1 MMSSKRVHSENM
13 ITDALDKETEALKT
27 DKAADRGGGAAN
39 ESGKLPASE
48 NPSAPEAS
56 ETAINPTGAAQITAK
71 EALRET
77 ETEALGTDKAAGRED
92 EALRETETEALETD
106 KAAGRGGGA
115 LPGLYIHIPFCVRK
129 CRYCAF
135 LSGPANDEAISEYVG
150 ALKRE
155 LRSYSSGTGVASA
168 VGDNEVAG
176 LGDEAPHMEMDD
188 RVFDSIYFGG
198 GTPSILEPAVIGELI
213 ELARESYRFSDDLEI
228 TLEVNPGTLGDD
240 EAAVRKRLA
249 GYRAAGVNRISMGV
263 QSMDNKRLMFLGR
276 IHSAEEVARDFA
288 LARDCG
294 FDNISLDLITAV
306 PGMSL
311 SDALSD
317 IRAVAALG
325 PDHISMYTLQ
335 LEEGTPLY
343 RAWERGEFEILSDEA
358 DREMY
363 HEGVKLLKELGYD
376 RYEISSFARDKSKRS
391 RHNSKYWCMAEYL
404 GAGLGASGFINGTR
418 YVNTSDMAE
427 YLEGRWRIE
436 EHRNS
441 LHDNISEAVFTGLRR
456 SEGVAFAEVMRFAG
470 EASGPT
476 SVLDSETA
484 GGLAC
489 DSASAKASG
498 PTSVQTPETA
508 GGLTEA
514 SGLTDANSIANASA
528 NAADVFWDY
537 YKDIKSELLEFQK
550 DGYIIIDERGMRLT
564 DSGIDISN
572 TIMAL
577 FV

>member
-1 MMSSKRVHSENM
+1 MMSSK
-13 ITDALDKETEALKT
+13 
-27 DKAADRGGGAAN
+27 AAAS
-39 ESGKLPASE
+39 ESGKFPPNE
-48 NPSAPEAS
+48 QMRTTEAS
-56 ETAINPTGAAQITAK
+56 DNTA
-71 EALRET
+71 EFE
-77 ETEALGTDKAAGRED
+77 AAGRS
-92 EALRETETEALETD
+92 
-106 KAAGRGGGA
+106 GGA

-135 LSGPANDEAISEYVG
+135 LSGLADDEAIREYVG

-155 LRSYSSGTGVASA
+155 LRFYSS
-168 VGDNEVAG
+168 
-176 LGDEAPHMEMDD
+176 D

-213 ELARESYRFSDDLEI
+213 ELARESYRFPDDLEI

-240 EAAVRKRLA
+240 EAAVRRRLS

-294 FDNISLDLITAV
+294 FENISLDLITAV

-311 SDALSD
+311 AGALSD

-335 LEEGTPLY
+335 LEECTPLHK
-343 RAWERGEFEILSDEA
+343 AWERGEFEILSDEA

-404 GAGLGASGFINGTR
+404 GVGLGASGFLDGIR
-418 YVNTSDMAE
+418 YVNTSDMTE
-427 YLEGRWRIE
+427 YLAGRWRSE

-441 LHDNISEAVFTGLRR
+441 MHDTISEAVFTGLRR
-456 SEGVAFAEVMRFAG
+456 SEGVTFAEVMRFAG
-470 EASGPT
+470 EASGLASAQT
-476 SVLDSETA
+476 SETA

-489 DSASAKASG
+489 DSASAEASG
-498 PTSVQTPETA
+498 PASAQTSET
-508 GGLTEA
+508 A
-514 SGLTDANSIANASA
+514 SGLTG
-528 NAADVFWDY
+528 AAEAFWNY
-537 YKDIKSELLEFQK
+537 YKDIKSELSEFQK
-550 DGYIIIDERGMRLT
+550 DGYIIIDEQGMRLT

>member
-27 DKAADRGGGAAN
+27 DK
-39 ESGKLPASE
+39 
-48 NPSAPEAS
+48 
-56 ETAINPTGAAQITAK
+56 T
-71 EALRET
+71 
-77 ETEALGTDKAAGRED
+77 
-92 EALRETETEALETD
+92 
-106 KAAGRGGGA
+106 AGRGGGA

-198 GTPSILEPAVIGELI
+198 GTPSILEPAIIGELI
-213 ELARESYRFSDDLEI
+213 ELARESYRFTDDLEI

-294 FDNISLDLITAV
+294 FENISLDLITAV

-363 HEGVKLLKELGYD
+363 HEGVKLLKKLGYD

-404 GAGLGASGFINGTR
+404 GAGLGASGFINETR
-418 YVNTSDMAE
+418 YVNTSDLAE
-427 YLEGRWRIE
+427 YLAGRWRSE

-441 LHDNISEAVFTGLRR
+441 MHDNISEAVFTGLRR
-456 SEGVAFAEVMRFAG
+456 SEGVTFTEVMRFAG
-470 EASGPT
+470 EARGPA
-476 SVLDSETA
+476 SALNSETA

-514 SGLTDANSIANASA
+514 SGLTDANGNANASA
-528 NAADVFWDY
+528 NAAETFWNY

>member
-1 MMSSKRVHSENM
+1 MMSSKV
-13 ITDALDKETEALKT
+13 
-27 DKAADRGGGAAN
+27 AAN
-39 ESGKLPASE
+39 ESGKLPPNE
-48 NPSAPEAS
+48 QMRTTEAS
-56 ETAINPTGAAQITAK
+56 DNTAEFEAA
-71 EALRET
+71 
-77 ETEALGTDKAAGRED
+77 D
-92 EALRETETEALETD
+92 
-106 KAAGRGGGA
+106 RGGGA

-135 LSGPANDEAISEYVG
+135 LSGPADDEAIREYVG

-155 LRSYSSGTGVASA
+155 LRFYSS
-168 VGDNEVAG
+168 VAG
-176 LGDEAPHMEMDD
+176 LMDADVTFRETEAGSTHETVGREAVDEAPHMKMDD

-198 GTPSILEPAVIGELI
+198 GTPSILEPAVVGELI
-213 ELARESYRFSDDLEI
+213 ELARESYRFPDDLEI

-294 FDNISLDLITAV
+294 FENISLDLITAV

-343 RAWERGEFEILSDEA
+343 KAWERGEFEILSDEA

-404 GAGLGASGFINGTR
+404 GVGLGASGFLDGIR
-418 YVNTSDMAE
+418 YVNTSDMTE
-427 YLEGRWRIE
+427 YLAGRWRSE

-441 LHDNISEAVFTGLRR
+441 MHDTISEAVFTGLRR
-456 SEGVAFAEVMRFAG
+456 SEGVTFAEVMRFAG
-470 EASGPT
+470 EASGP
-476 SVLDSETA
+476 A
-484 GGLAC
+484 
-489 DSASAKASG
+489 
-498 PTSVQTPETA
+498 SVQTTET
-508 GGLTEA
+508 A
-514 SGLTDANSIANASA
+514 SGLTGATEA
-528 NAADVFWDY
+528 FWNY
-537 YKDIKSELLEFQK
+537 YKDIKSELSEFQK
-550 DGYIIIDERGMRLT
+550 DGYIIIDEQGMRLT

>member
-1 MMSSKRVHSENM
+1 MMSSR
-13 ITDALDKETEALKT
+13 
-27 DKAADRGGGAAN
+27 AAAS
-39 ESGKLPASE
+39 ESGKLPPNE
-48 NPSAPEAS
+48 QMRTTEAS
-56 ETAINPTGAAQITAK
+56 DNTA
-71 EALRET
+71 E
-77 ETEALGTDKAAGRED
+77 
-92 EALRETETEALETD
+92 LE
-106 KAAGRGGGA
+106 AAGRGDKA
-115 LPGLYIHIPFCVRK
+115 LCEMETEAGEPAGLYIHIPFCVKK

-135 LSGPANDEAISEYVG
+135 LSGPADDEAIREYVG

-155 LRSYSSGTGVASA
+155 LRFYSS
-168 VGDNEVAG
+168 
-176 LGDEAPHMEMDD
+176 D

-213 ELARESYRFSDDLEI
+213 ELARESYCFCDDLEI

-249 GYRAAGVNRISMGV
+249 AYRAAGVNRISMGV

-294 FDNISLDLITAV
+294 FENISLDLITAV

-311 SDALSD
+311 AGALSD

-335 LEEGTPLY
+335 LEEGTPLHK
-343 RAWERGEFEILSDEA
+343 AWERGEFEILSDEA

-404 GAGLGASGFINGTR
+404 GVGLGASGFLDGIR
-418 YVNTSDMAE
+418 YVNTSDMTE
-427 YLEGRWRIE
+427 YLAGRWRSE

-441 LHDNISEAVFTGLRR
+441 MHDTISEAVFTGLRR
-456 SEGVAFAEVMRFAG
+456 SEGVTFAEVMRFAG
-470 EASGPT
+470 EASDPASAQT
-476 SVLDSETA
+476 SETA

-489 DSASAKASG
+489 ESASAKASG
-498 PTSVQTPETA
+498 PASAQTSET
-508 GGLTEA
+508 T
-514 SGLTDANSIANASA
+514 SGLTG
-528 NAADVFWDY
+528 AAEAFWNY
-537 YKDIKSELLEFQK
+537 YKDIKSELSEFQK
-550 DGYIIIDERGMRLT
+550 DGYIIIDEQGMRLT

>member
-1 MMSSKRVHSENM
+1 MMSSKV
-13 ITDALDKETEALKT
+13 
-27 DKAADRGGGAAN
+27 AAS

-48 NPSAPEAS
+48 NPSTPEAS
-56 ETAINPTGAAQITAK
+56 ETAINHTGAAQIMAK
-71 EALRET
+71 ETLREA
-77 ETEALGTDKAAGRED
+77 ETEALGTDKAAGRGD
-92 EALRETETEALETD
+92 EALREIETKSGNTEM
-106 KAAGRGGGA
+106 AAGRSGRA

-135 LSGPANDEAISEYVG
+135 LSGPADDEAIREYVG

-155 LRSYSSGTGVASA
+155 LRFYSSGASLTDDDGTLRETEAGSMHEAIGSANA
-168 VGDNEVAG
+168 VGNNEAVG
-176 LGDEAPHMEMDD
+176 LGHEAPRMNNEAPHMEMDD

-294 FDNISLDLITAV
+294 FENISLDLITAV

-311 SDALSD
+311 ADALSD

-404 GAGLGASGFINGTR
+404 GAGLGTSGFINETR
-418 YVNTSDMAE
+418 YVNTSDLAE
-427 YLEGRWRIE
+427 YLAGRWRSE

-441 LHDNISEAVFTGLRR
+441 MHDNISEAVFTGLRR
-456 SEGVAFAEVMRFAG
+456 SEGVTFAEVMRFAG
-470 EASGPT
+470 EASGPA
-476 SVLDSETA
+476 SALNSETA
-484 GGLAC
+484 GGLA
-489 DSASAKASG
+489 
-498 PTSVQTPETA
+498 
-508 GGLTEA
+508 
-514 SGLTDANSIANASA
+514 DANGIANASV
-528 NAADVFWDY
+528 NAAEAFWNY

>member
-1 MMSSKRVHSENM
+1 MMSSKAAASESGKFPPNEQM
-13 ITDALDKETEALKT
+13 RTTEAADNGIELAAVGRGDKALCEMETEA
-27 DKAADRGGGAAN
+27 G
-39 ESGKLPASE
+39 EPA
-48 NPSAPEAS
+48 
-56 ETAINPTGAAQITAK
+56 
-71 EALRET
+71 
-77 ETEALGTDKAAGRED
+77 
-92 EALRETETEALETD
+92 
-106 KAAGRGGGA
+106 
-115 LPGLYIHIPFCVRK
+115 GLYIHIPFCVKK

-135 LSGPANDEAISEYVG
+135 LSGPADDEAIREYVG

-155 LRSYSSGTGVASA
+155 LRSYSD
-168 VGDNEVAG
+168 VGDVETEAGNLQRAAG
-176 LGDEAPHMEMDD
+176 LDGELRCDKEMDD

-198 GTPSILEPAVIGELI
+198 GTPSILEPAVVGELI
-213 ELARESYRFSDDLEI
+213 ELARESYCFCDDLEI

-294 FDNISLDLITAV
+294 FENISLDLITAV

-311 SDALSD
+311 AGALSD

-343 RAWERGEFEILSDEA
+343 KAWERGEFEILSDEA

-404 GAGLGASGFINGTR
+404 GVGLGASGFLDGIR
-418 YVNTSDMAE
+418 YVNTSDMTE
-427 YLEGRWRIE
+427 YLAGRWRSE

-441 LHDNISEAVFTGLRR
+441 MHDNISEAVFTGLRR
-456 SEGVAFAEVMRFAG
+456 SEGVTFAEVMRFAG
-470 EASGPT
+470 EASGPAFVQT
-476 SVLDSETA
+476 SETA
-484 GGLAC
+484 GGLTGA
-489 DSASAKASG
+489 A
-498 PTSVQTPETA
+498 
-508 GGLTEA
+508 EA
-514 SGLTDANSIANASA
+514 
-528 NAADVFWDY
+528 FWNY
-537 YKDIKSELLEFQK
+537 YKDIKSELSEFQE
-550 DGYIIIDERGMRLT
+550 DGYIIIDEQGMRLT
-564 DSGIDISN
+564 GSGIDISN

>member
-1 MMSSKRVHSENM
+1 MMSSK
-13 ITDALDKETEALKT
+13 
-27 DKAADRGGGAAN
+27 AAAS
-39 ESGKLPASE
+39 ESGKLPPNE
-48 NPSAPEAS
+48 QMRTTEAS
-56 ETAINPTGAAQITAK
+56 DNTA
-71 EALRET
+71 EFE
-77 ETEALGTDKAAGRED
+77 AAGRS
-92 EALRETETEALETD
+92 
-106 KAAGRGGGA
+106 GGE

-135 LSGPANDEAISEYVG
+135 LSGPADDDAIREYVG

-155 LRSYSSGTGVASA
+155 LRSYSSGTGIASA
-168 VGDNEVAG
+168 VGDNEAAG
-176 LGDEAPHMEMDD
+176 LGCEAPRMNNEAPHMEMDD

-198 GTPSILEPAVIGELI
+198 GTPSILEPVVIGELI
-213 ELARESYRFSDDLEI
+213 ELARESYRFTDDLEI

-294 FDNISLDLITAV
+294 FENISLDLITAV

-311 SDALSD
+311 AGALSD

-343 RAWERGEFEILSDEA
+343 KAWERGEFEILSDEA

-404 GAGLGASGFINGTR
+404 GVGLGASGFLDGIR
-418 YVNTSDMAE
+418 YVNTSDMTE
-427 YLEGRWRIE
+427 YIAGRWRSE
-436 EHRNS
+436 EYRNS
-441 LHDNISEAVFTGLRR
+441 MHDNISEAVFTGLRR
-456 SEGVAFAEVMRFAG
+456 SEGVTFTEVMRFVG
-470 EASGPT
+470 EASGPASAQT
-476 SVLDSETA
+476 SETA
-484 GGLAC
+484 GGLACESASAKASGPASAQTSETARGLAC

-498 PTSVQTPETA
+498 PASVQTTET
-508 GGLTEA
+508 A
-514 SGLTDANSIANASA
+514 SGLPG
-528 NAADVFWDY
+528 AAEAFWNY
-537 YKDIKSELLEFQK
+537 YKDIKSELSEFQK
-550 DGYIIIDERGMRLT
+550 DGYIIIDEQGMRLT

>member
-13 ITDALDKETEALKT
+13 IMDALDKETEVVK
-27 DKAADRGGGAAN
+27 
-39 ESGKLPASE
+39 
-48 NPSAPEAS
+48 
-56 ETAINPTGAAQITAK
+56 
-71 EALRET
+71 
-77 ETEALGTDKAAGRED
+77 TDKAAGREAG
-92 EALRETETEALETD
+92 ALREVEIEALETD

-135 LSGPANDEAISEYVG
+135 LSGPANDEAIREYVG

-155 LRSYSSGTGVASA
+155 LRSYSS
-168 VGDNEVAG
+168 D
-176 LGDEAPHMEMDD
+176 M
-188 RVFDSIYFGG
+188 VFDSIYFGG
-198 GTPSILEPAVIGELI
+198 GTPSILEPAIIGELI
-213 ELARESYRFSDDLEI
+213 ELARESYRFCDDLEI

-294 FDNISLDLITAV
+294 FENISLDLITAV

-311 SDALSD
+311 ADALSD

-404 GAGLGASGFINGTR
+404 GAGLGASGFINETR

-427 YLEGRWRIE
+427 YLAGRWRSE

-441 LHDNISEAVFTGLRR
+441 MHDNISEAVFTGLRR
-456 SEGVAFAEVMRFAG
+456 SEGVTFAEVMRFAG
-470 EASGPT
+470 EASGPA
-476 SVLDSETA
+476 SALNSETA
-484 GGLAC
+484 GGLIE
-489 DSASAKASG
+489 ASG
-498 PTSVQTPETA
+498 PASALNSETA
-508 GGLTEA
+508 GGLTKA
-514 SGLTDANSIANASA
+514 GGITDANGNADASA
-528 NAADVFWDY
+528 NAAEAFWNY

>member
-13 ITDALDKETEALKT
+13 IMDALDKETEALKT

-48 NPSAPEAS
+48 NPSTPEAS
-56 ETAINPTGAAQITAK
+56 ETAINPTGAAKITAK

-77 ETEALGTDKAAGRED
+77 ETESGNTEMAAGCEAGTLREAETEALGTDKAAGCG
-92 EALRETETEALETD
+92 
-106 KAAGRGGGA
+106 GRA
-115 LPGLYIHIPFCVRK
+115 LPGLYIHIPFCLRK

-135 LSGPANDEAISEYVG
+135 LSGPADDEAIREYVG

-168 VGDNEVAG
+168 VGDNEAAG
-176 LGDEAPHMEMDD
+176 LDREAPRMNNEAPHMEMDD

-213 ELARESYRFSDDLEI
+213 ELARESYRFRDDLEI

-294 FDNISLDLITAV
+294 FENISLDLITAV

-311 SDALSD
+311 ADALSD

-427 YLEGRWRIE
+427 YLAGRWRSE

-441 LHDNISEAVFTGLRR
+441 KHDNISEAVFTGLRR
-456 SEGVAFAEVMRFAG
+456 SEGVTFAEVMRFAG
-470 EASGPT
+470 EASGP
-476 SVLDSETA
+476 
-484 GGLAC
+484 
-489 DSASAKASG
+489 ASALNS
-498 PTSVQTPETA
+498 ERA

-514 SGLTDANSIANASA
+514 SGLTDANGIANASA
-528 NAADVFWDY
+528 DPAEAFWNY

-564 DSGIDISN
+564 DPGIDISN

>member
-1 MMSSKRVHSENM
+1 MMSSR
-13 ITDALDKETEALKT
+13 
-27 DKAADRGGGAAN
+27 AD
-39 ESGKLPASE
+39 
-48 NPSAPEAS
+48 
-56 ETAINPTGAAQITAK
+56 
-71 EALRET
+71 ALRET
-77 ETEALGTDKAAGRED
+77 ETEAGEQA
-92 EALRETETEALETD
+92 
-106 KAAGRGGGA
+106 
-115 LPGLYIHIPFCVRK
+115 GLYIHIPFCVKK

-135 LSGPANDEAISEYVG
+135 LSGPADDGAIREYVE
-150 ALKRE
+150 ALKME
-155 LRSYSSGTGVASA
+155 LRSYS
-168 VGDNEVAG
+168 
-176 LGDEAPHMEMDD
+176 MDD

-213 ELARESYRFSDDLEI
+213 ELARESYRFTDEPEI

-240 EAAVRKRLA
+240 EAAVRDRFA

-294 FDNISLDLITAV
+294 FANISLDLITAV

-335 LEEGTPLY
+335 LEEDTPLY

-363 HEGVKLLKELGYD
+363 REGVKLLKDLGYE
-376 RYEISSFARDKSKRS
+376 RYEISSFARGKSKRS

-404 GAGLGASGFINGTR
+404 GTGLGASGFLAGTR
-418 YVNTSDMAE
+418 YINTSDMTE
-427 YLEGRWRIE
+427 YIAGNWRCE
-436 EHRNS
+436 EHVNS
-441 LHDNISEAVFTGLRR
+441 MHDNISEAVFTGLRR
-456 SEGVAFAEVMRFAG
+456 SEGVTFAEVMRFAG
-470 EASGPT
+470 EASGLQDAEG
-476 SVLDSETA
+476 SFTA
-484 GGLAC
+484 NGPDFAQ
-489 DSASAKASG
+489 SISKAN
-498 PTSVQTPETA
+498 
-508 GGLTEA
+508 GLTA
-514 SGLTDANSIANASA
+514 RGLTTAEL
-528 NAADVFWDY
+528 FWNY
-537 YKDIKSELLEFQK
+537 YKDIKSELLEFER
-550 DGYIIIDERGMRLT
+550 DGYIIIDEKGMKLT
-564 DSGIDISN
+564 DPGVDISN